1 MFDDGL
7 GMAEDRDNVEDRTPS
22 ECGNLELEQATTV
35 AAASIRQPIVNLFEI
50 FTTSIAPFPFQAS

>member
-1 MFDDGL
+1 M

-35 AAASIRQPIVNLFEI
+35 AAASIRQPIVKFFEI
-50 FTTSIAPFPFQAS
+50 FTTFIAPFPFQAS